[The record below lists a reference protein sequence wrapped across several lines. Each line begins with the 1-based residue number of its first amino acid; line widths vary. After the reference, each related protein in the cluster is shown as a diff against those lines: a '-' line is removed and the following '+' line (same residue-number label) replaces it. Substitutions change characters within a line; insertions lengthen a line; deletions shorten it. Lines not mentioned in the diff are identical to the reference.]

1 MSVPRAAN
9 QDFDAKA
16 LLAAGTD
23 LLEREVICLDE
34 QRWDD
39 WLALYAEDCEFWIPM
54 WRADETLTADPKTEL
69 SHVYYASRAGLED
82 RIVRIRSGRSPA
94 SMPLPRTTHI
104 LGNVRLLENSDAARI
119 RLRSSWVTH
128 VYVTRSKETHAF
140 FGHAEHE
147 LALRGERWLIAR
159 KRIVLQN
166 DYIPG
171 MLDIY
176 CV

>member
-1 MSVPRAAN
+1 MTAPSSAHAA
-9 QDFDAKA
+9 A
-16 LLAAGTD
+16 LAAGTD
-23 LLEREVICLDE
+23 MLEREAICLDE

-39 WLALYAEDCEFWIPM
+39 WLALFTTDCEYWIPT
-54 WRADETLTADPKTEL
+54 WRHDETLTADPRKEL
-69 SHVYYASRAGLED
+69 SHIYYASRAGLED

-94 SMPLPRTTHI
+94 SMPLPRTTHL
-104 LGNVRLLENSDAARI
+104 LGNI
-119 RLRSSWVTH
+119 RLTEPPTSERLKLRASWTTQVFF
-128 VYVTRSKETHAF
+128 TRSRETHAF

-147 LALRGERWLIAR
+147 LVLREGRWLIAR
-159 KRIVLQN
+159 KKIVLQN

>member
-1 MSVPRAAN
+1 MTARSSDEAA
-9 QDFDAKA
+9 A
-16 LLAAGTD
+16 LGAGTD
-23 LLEREVICLDE
+23 LLEREAICLDE

-39 WLALYAEDCEFWIPM
+39 WLALFTADCEYWIPT
-54 WRADETLTADPKTEL
+54 WRHDETLTADPRKEL
-69 SHVYYASRAGLED
+69 SHIYYASRAGLED

-94 SMPLPRTTHI
+94 SMPLPRTTHL
-104 LGNVRLLENSDAARI
+104 LGNIRLTEPPDPARLK
-119 RLRSSWVTH
+119 LRSSWTTQVFF
-128 VYVTRSKETHAF
+128 TRSRETHAF

-147 LALRGERWLIAR
+147 LVLRQDRWLIAR
-159 KRIVLQN
+159 KKIVLQN

>member
-1 MSVPRAAN
+1 MTQPSTGETAALRAA
-9 QDFDAKA
+9 
-16 LLAAGTD
+16 GVE
-23 LLEREVICLDE
+23 LLEREAICLDE

-39 WLALYAEDCEFWIPM
+39 WLALFTTDCEYWIPT
-54 WRADETLTADPKTEL
+54 WRHDETLTADPRKEL
-69 SHVYYASRAGLED
+69 SHIYYASRAGLED

-104 LGNVRLLENSDAARI
+104 LGNVRLLDVAPPERL
-119 RLRSSWVTH
+119 RLRSSWITH
-128 VYVTRSKETHAF
+128 VFFTRSRQTHAF
-140 FGHAEHE
+140 FGHSEHD
-147 LALRGERWLIAR
+147 LVLREEQWLIAR
-159 KRIVLQN
+159 KKIVLQN